1 MQVPKAAKQINSSS
15 IEIRKKKKK
24 KAFEMKLTRVLR
36 DSNTSA
42 IEIAIPRVLACKL
55 VEEIHG
61 IRGM

>member
-1 MQVPKAAKQINSSS
+1 
-15 IEIRKKKKK
+15 
-24 KAFEMKLTRVLR
+24 MKLTRVLR